1 MVQWAPTCPGSRLHF
16 GFSSSSSAVPVP
28 SANRIRASFPLPASA
43 CVASIDR
50 MAGST
55 CWSSRQHVNI
65 MTLRAMTSVMRL
77 WRSATERRCQPIRR
91 SVTDARVTLLLN
103 LLIFLGGGI
112 YAWFLANFIVKAA
125 QAREGALHKYG
136 AGNIWIFQNIIF
148 ILCKTTRFYLQPH
161 HLDTAVMFC
170 LLPNKKHLWNLP
182 DTRVDKNHDLKKIMI

>member
-1 MVQWAPTCPGSRLHF
+1 MGSNLPGQSAPLRVLLVLFRSSGAIGEPDTSVISASGLRLRCEHRPHGGVDLLEQQTTRQHHDVESDDVSDAIVTIGNWAT
-16 GFSSSSSAVPVP
+16 
-28 SANRIRASFPLPASA
+28 LPANTQKCHWCSGDVVIEFA
-43 CVASIDR
+43 Y
-50 MAGST
+50 
-55 CWSSRQHVNI
+55 
-65 MTLRAMTSVMRL
+65 
-77 WRSATERRCQPIRR
+77 
-91 SVTDARVTLLLN
+91 
-103 LLIFLGGGI
+103 FLGGWGI

-170 LLPNKKHLWNLP
+170 LLPKKKQLWNLP